1 MKLNCAQQETPGIFV
16 AGLTGGI
23 GSGKSAVARL
33 IQEQG
38 IVAVDADQVA
48 RDVVAPGEPA
58 LAQIAER
65 FGTGILQPDGSLD
78 RAGLRQIVFATPDA
92 RLWLEALLHPLIRQR
107 IQASLQA
114 ATSAYSLLVSPLLL
128 ETDQHKLV
136 DYIVVVDVPEEIQ
149 LQRTTERDHNSTD
162 QVKRIMAAQM
172 DRHTRLASADS
183 IIDNSGNLQ
192 SLRTATLQLHRTL
205 LQRAQDA
212 REP

>member
-1 MKLNCAQQETPGIFV
+1 MFV

-48 RDVVAPGEPA
+48 RDLVAPGEPA
-58 LAQIAER
+58 LVQIAEQ
-65 FGTGILQPDGSLD
+65 FGADILQPDGALD
-78 RAGLRQIVFATPDA
+78 RAGLRQIVFATPEA

-107 IQASLQA
+107 ILASLQE

-128 ETDQHKLV
+128 ETDQHRLV
-136 DYIVVVDVPEEIQ
+136 DYVVVVDVPEETQ
-149 LQRTTERDHNSTD
+149 LQRTIERDQNSTE
-162 QVKRIMAAQM
+162 QVRRIMAAQM
-172 DRHTRLASADS
+172 DRQARLARADS

-192 SLRTATLQLHRTL
+192 SLRAATLQLHQSL

-212 REP
+212 RDS

>member
-1 MKLNCAQQETPGIFV
+1 MFV

-48 RDVVAPGEPA
+48 RDLVAPGEPA
-58 LAQIAER
+58 LVQIAEQ
-65 FGTGILQPDGSLD
+65 FGATILQPDGALD
-78 RAGLRQIVFATPDA
+78 RAGLRQIVFATPEA

-107 IQASLQA
+107 ILASLQE

-128 ETDQHKLV
+128 ETDQHRLV
-136 DYIVVVDVPEEIQ
+136 DYVVVVDVPEEIQ
-149 LQRTTERDHNSTD
+149 LQRTTERDQNSTE
-162 QVKRIMAAQM
+162 QVRRIMAAQM
-172 DRHTRLASADS
+172 DRQARLARADS

-192 SLRTATLQLHRTL
+192 SLRAATLQLHQSL

-212 REP
+212 RDS

>member
-1 MKLNCAQQETPGIFV
+1 MFV

-33 IQEQG
+33 LQEQG
-38 IVAVDADQVA
+38 IVAIDADQVA

-58 LAQIAER
+58 LGKIVER
-65 FGTGILQPDGSLD
+65 FGVEILQPDGALD
-78 RAGLRQIVFATPDA
+78 RAGLRQIVFATPEA
-92 RLWLEALLHPLIRQR
+92 RLWLESLLHPLIRQR
-107 IQASLQA
+107 IQTSLQG

-136 DYIVVVDVPEEIQ
+136 DYVVVVDVPEEIQ
-149 LQRTTERDHNSTD
+149 LQRTTERDQNSTD

-172 DRHTRLASADS
+172 DRQSRLARADS

-192 SLRTATLQLHRTL
+192 SLRAATLQLHKTL
-205 LQRAQDA
+205 LQRVQDS
-212 REP
+212 RDS

>member
-1 MKLNCAQQETPGIFV
+1 MFV

-58 LAQIAER
+58 LAQIAKR
-65 FGTGILQPDGSLD
+65 FGAEILQSDGALN
-78 RAGLRQIVFATPDA
+78 RAALRQIVFATPDA
-92 RLWLEALLHPLIRQR
+92 RLWLETLLHPLIRQR

-114 ATSAYSLLVSPLLL
+114 ATSAYSLLMSPLLL

-149 LQRTTERDHNSTD
+149 LQRATERDRNSTD
-162 QVKRIMAAQM
+162 QIRRIMAAQM
-172 DRHTRLASADS
+172 DRKTRLARADS

-192 SLRTATLQLHRTL
+192 SLRAATLQLHRTL

-212 REP
+212 RDS

>member
-1 MKLNCAQQETPGIFV
+1 MFV

-48 RDVVAPGEPA
+48 RDLVAPGEPA

-65 FGTGILQPDGSLD
+65 FGADILQPDGALD
-78 RAGLRQIVFATPDA
+78 RAGLRQIVFATPEA

-107 IQASLQA
+107 ILASLQE

-128 ETDQHKLV
+128 ETDQHRLV
-136 DYIVVVDVPEEIQ
+136 DYVVVVDVPEETQ
-149 LQRTTERDHNSTD
+149 LQRTIERDQNSTD
-162 QVKRIMAAQM
+162 QVRRIMAAQM
-172 DRHTRLASADS
+172 DRQARLARADS

-192 SLRTATLQLHRTL
+192 SLRAATLQLHKTL

-212 REP
+212 RDS

>member
-1 MKLNCAQQETPGIFV
+1 MFV

-58 LAQIAER
+58 LVQIAER
-65 FGTGILQPDGSLD
+65 FGADILQPDGALD

-107 IQASLQA
+107 IQTSLQEA
-114 ATSAYSLLVSPLLL
+114 RSAYSLLVSPLLL
-128 ETDQHKLV
+128 ETDQHRLV
-136 DYIVVVDVPEEIQ
+136 DYVVVVDVPEETQ
-149 LQRTTERDHNSTD
+149 LQRTIERDQNSTD
-162 QVKRIMAAQM
+162 QVRRIMAAQM
-172 DRHTRLASADS
+172 DRQARLARADS

-192 SLRTATLQLHRTL
+192 SLRAATLQLHQRL

-212 REP
+212 RDS